1 MGVLVDYLK
10 WRGDL
15 SFEAAPFNEVDGA
28 ILSLVVYLP
37 LEEVVGDAFGGKR
50 PSIEKICSTV
60 EKKSILMDL
69 TELCSNLKVS
79 SRFKDIRLEKFTNRL
94 KEKKN
99 EQFAAVCARISPQQT
114 AVIFRGTDAT
124 IVGWRENMD
133 LAYNDQVPSQ
143 KDAVAYLQSAA
154 RHYEG
159 DLLVVG
165 HSKGGN
171 LAVYSGAFSN
181 EQTKAKVKAVYNYDG
196 PGFNSNVVEAP
207 QLKEAVPKVHT
218 FVPQNSLIGILLDH
232 AEKYQVIRSENST
245 GVTQH
250 LPLSWEVQRDHFTV
264 LEEMA
269 WSGGAIKN
277 VLNTWISNLPEEK
290 KVVFIDRLFG
300 LFDEAEINTVG
311 DLKNLKNLYA
321 ALKAFESLDDESKGQ
336 IEQVIGQ
343 LISTAK
349 TMARD
354 DVRSDKE
361 ALTDAIKEKF
371 SEVVGSVRPDRTLK
385 K

>member
-15 SFEAAPFNEVDGA
+15 SFDVVPFNEVDGA
-28 ILSLVVYLP
+28 ILSLFVYLP
-37 LEEVVGDAFGGKR
+37 LEEVVGDAFGGKS
-50 PSIEKICSTV
+50 PSIEKICNSV
-60 EKKSILMDL
+60 ETKNILMDL
-69 TELCSNLKVS
+69 TELCDNLKVS
-79 SRFKDIRLEKFTNRL
+79 SRFKDVRLEKFTNRL

-99 EQFAAVCARISPQQT
+99 EQFAAVCARISAQQT

-143 KDAVAYLQSAA
+143 KDAVRYLESAA
-154 RHYEG
+154 NHYIG
-159 DLLVVG
+159 DIYVVG

-171 LAVYSGAFSN
+171 LAVYSGAFS
-181 EQTKAKVKAVYNYDG
+181 EELTKARVKAIYNYDG
-196 PGFNSNVVEAP
+196 PGFNSNVVKAHE
-207 QLKEAVPKVHT
+207 LKEAAGKVHT

-232 AEKYQVIRSENST
+232 AEKCQVIRSENST

-250 LPLSWEVQRDHFTV
+250 LPLSWEVVRDRFQT
-264 LEEMA
+264 LEAMA

-290 KVVFIDRLFG
+290 KVVFIDQLFG
-300 LFDEAEINTVG
+300 LFDEAKINTVG
-311 DLKNLKNLYA
+311 DFKNLKNLYA
-321 ALKAFESLDDESKGQ
+321 ALKAFESLDDEAKGQ

-349 TMARD
+349 TMAIG

-361 ALTDAIKEKF
+361 ALTDAIKKRF
-371 SEVVGSVRPDRTLK
+371 SEVMGSAKADRTLK